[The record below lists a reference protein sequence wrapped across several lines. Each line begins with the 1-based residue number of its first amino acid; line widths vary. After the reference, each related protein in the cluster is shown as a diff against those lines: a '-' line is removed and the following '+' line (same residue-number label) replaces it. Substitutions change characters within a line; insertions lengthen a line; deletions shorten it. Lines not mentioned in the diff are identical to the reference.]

1 MTQARYAAITVTS
14 SVTITV
20 IAARQGDEKS
30 ILNMVRIG
38 IHSSSPKVL
47 NP

>member
-14 SVTITV
+14 SATITV
-20 IAARQGDEKS
+20 IAARHGDEKS
-30 ILNMVRIG
+30 VLNMARIG
-38 IHSSSPKVL
+38 IHSGSPNVL